1 MKRPLSPQQIA
12 QDLIG
17 SVDGRQLF
25 AFVCNTEGSGETAL
39 LKLPVNA
46 ISFLCRLV
54 AQFGASLSTGRFVG
68 GHLPTVDN
76 RAMARECLR
85 MDDDDTHSQQTKHSR
100 AKEMKDGLGVSSEFV
115 VIFLPIFGSSLVVH
129 ALMSAVGPI
138 PFAINPSLDLCFDQ
152 VMLLFHGR
160 MEPLKLSFLPIE
172 RVDIMWPGI
181 SDSDGKE
188 LQHRISQC
196 VYKRMDTITSFV
208 RASTIKYNFCDCC
221 STSATDDNDYEQSN
235 SIANS
240 D

>member
-12 QDLIG
+12 QDLFG
-17 SVDGRQLF
+17 SFDGRQLV
-25 AFVCNTEGSGETAL
+25 AYVCNTEELGETAL

-54 AQFGASLSTGRFVG
+54 AQFG
-68 GHLPTVDN
+68 GHHFQPDDLLEGFLPTVDN

-100 AKEMKDGLGVSSEFV
+100 AKEVIDRLGIVGVCRHLFAGSNKWN
-115 VIFLPIFGSSLVVH
+115 FGSSLVVH

-138 PFAINPSLDLCFDQ
+138 PFAINPPLGLCFDQ
-152 VMLLFHGR
+152 VMLLVHGR

-172 RVDIMWPGI
+172 RVDILWPGI

-188 LQHRISQC
+188 LQ
-196 VYKRMDTITSFV
+196 VGEVPDENLP
-208 RASTIKYNFCDCC
+208 STKCHLRTPFSGYLKMVPKYVFFH
-221 STSATDDNDYEQSN
+221 
-235 SIANS
+235 
-240 D
+240 